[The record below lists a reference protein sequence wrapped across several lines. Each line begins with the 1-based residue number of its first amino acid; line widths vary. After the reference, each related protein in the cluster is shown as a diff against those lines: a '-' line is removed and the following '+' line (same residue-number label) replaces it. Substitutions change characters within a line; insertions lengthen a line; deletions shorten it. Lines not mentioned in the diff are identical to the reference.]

1 MTISRGAL
9 ILVATLTFLGHPPF
23 LTPARAAGPQDRVQQ
38 TLAAVTA
45 VLRDPAL
52 QGADSQPERRR
63 RVRNIIYDTF
73 DFDEMARES
82 LGPTWDRL
90 TPSQQEEFVRLFGNL
105 FEGSYNRLVLR
116 FLGDRQ
122 ATYDVESIEG
132 NHAMVQ
138 TTLIGGKEERLSV
151 EYQLASRHQRW
162 GVVDVRLDGVSL
174 AMNYRAQFN
183 KILRNS
189 SYDTLVQR
197 MRSKVEK

>member
-1 MTISRGAL
+1 MTISKGTL
-9 ILVATLTFLGHPPF
+9 ILAATLTFLAHAPF
-23 LTPARAAGPQDRVQQ
+23 LTSARAAGPQDRVQQ
-38 TLAAVTA
+38 TLAAVSA

-63 RVRNIIYDTF
+63 RVRNIIYESF
-73 DFDEMARES
+73 HFDEMARES
-82 LGPTWDRL
+82 LGPQWKRL
-90 TPSQQEEFVRLFGNL
+90 TSPQQEEFVRLFGNL

-122 ATYDVESIEG
+122 AIYDAESVEG
-132 NHAMVQ
+132 NHAVVQ

-183 KILRNS
+183 KILRKS

-197 MRSKVEK
+197 MRSKVER

>member
-1 MTISRGAL
+1 MTISKGTL
-9 ILVATLTFLGHPPF
+9 ILAATLTFLVHAPF

-38 TLAAVTA
+38 TLAAVSA

-73 DFDEMARES
+73 HFDEMAQES
-82 LGPTWDRL
+82 LGPYWDRL

-122 ATYDVESIEG
+122 ANYDAESVEG
-132 NHAMVQ
+132 NHAVVQ